1 MSLSALEIVPYVLGR
16 SLGEACQAAR
26 FGGDKDMAYQHRFQ
40 FSKTQNSC
48 LSGGLRFEDPE
59 NGYREAL
66 LSVEGKRDLALSLT
80 HSEATEAFMYLS
92 QLGSRM
98 RMRGILDTLGVTL
111 PSGVDCVLPGQFIL
125 GAERTRVVSQ
135 GVRDCMGSPAFQS
148 LFETY
153 GSGEIV
159 AFPVLREGMK
169 YGLAE
174 AIGEAGNRLC
184 DEIVVDAHHVED
196 ASVPELGRRM
206 ELSAFKDKDLSEV
219 EREAVKVA
227 VIGDSVASG
236 TVIVGLVDELAR
248 RFPNLERVELVA
260 PLAAV
265 YGLARIAAF
274 SSSKAEVRIHCFE
287 TVLNALAPDFYYSP
301 YFNQP
306 EMHIVPEAYSA
317 YRSWWGEDSQ
327 GRSVADTACA
337 GFGWSEAFFNPGKQL
352 RMIEEQLRAR
362 HGLSLA
368 ALLKS

>member
-1 MSLSALEIVPYVLGR
+1 
-16 SLGEACQAAR
+16 
-26 FGGDKDMAYQHRFQ
+26 MAYHHSFQ
-40 FSKTQNSC
+40 FSKAQNSC

-59 NGYREAL
+59 NGYRDATL
-66 LSVEGKRDLALSLT
+66 LVEGKRSLALSLT

-92 QLGSRM
+92 PLRGGM
-98 RMRGILDTLGVTL
+98 GVKGILDTLGVAL
-111 PSGVDCVLPGQFIL
+111 PSGVDCVLPGQLIL
-125 GAERTRVVSQ
+125 GAERASLVSR
-135 GVRDCMGSPAFQS
+135 GVRDCMGSPVFRS
-148 LFETY
+148 LFESY
-153 GSGEIV
+153 GAGEIM

-206 ELSAFKDKDLSEV
+206 ELSAFKDKDLSEA
-219 EREAVKVA
+219 ERVAVKVA
-227 VIGDSVASG
+227 VVGDSVASG
-236 TVIVGLVDELAR
+236 TVIVGLVAELTR
-248 RFPNLERVELVA
+248 RFPSLERVELVA

-274 SSSKAEVRIHCFE
+274 SSSEVDIRIHCFE

-301 YFNQP
+301 YFNQS
-306 EMHIVPEAYSA
+306 EMHIAPEAYAA

-337 GFGWSEAFFNPGKQL
+337 GYGWSEAFFNPGKQL
-352 RMIEEQLRAR
+352 RMIEEQLQAR

-368 ALLKS
+368 ALLKR